1 MMSSLLSWAR
11 FPLAISGT
19 SGFSAFKASQVVR
32 YLDSM
37 GLNLDGSKINPS
49 ASVSYTHLDV
59 YKRQILMM
67 AEKQSIIGIGAGS
80 SGKLYVPEIDRFDRI
95 FTVKDVK
102 TYNERTEEI
111 VEKKMAQ
118 YEAFFGERV

>member
-1 MMSSLLSWAR
+1 M
-11 FPLAISGT
+11 
-19 SGFSAFKASQVVR
+19 
-32 YLDSM
+32 
-37 GLNLDGSKINPS
+37 
-49 ASVSYTHLDV
+49 
-59 YKRQILMM
+59 YKRQQKYTQGNGENIGYCLENREGIYNILMM